1 MTEAQIKE
9 HLQQDDD
16 FQDRT
21 LELLPENQTAF
32 YWFLDVDDLWVFS
45 EGFRVAL
52 DIRAVLADAEAT
64 ERDFDKEDYVKL
76 RVLSRFAVF
85 ALAERNSEQK

>member
-21 LELLPENQTAF
+21 LELLPENQAAF
-32 YWFLDVDDLWVFS
+32 YWFLDVDDLWIFS
-45 EGFRVAL
+45 EGIRVAL
-52 DIRAVLADAEAT
+52 DIRAVLADAEAI
-64 ERDFDKEDYVKL
+64 ERRYTKQDYVKL
-76 RVLSRFAVF
+76 RQLSRHVVAT
-85 ALAERNSEQK
+85 LAERYREQK

>member
-1 MTEAQIKE
+1 MTEAQIQE

-32 YWFLDVDDLWVFS
+32 YWFLDVDDLWVYS

-52 DIRAVLADAEAT
+52 DIQAVMADATAT
-64 ERDFDKEDYVKL
+64 DRKFKKSDYRRL
-76 RVLSRFAVF
+76 RILSRHVVST
-85 ALAERNSEQK
+85 LAERTREQK